1 MTPPDTPNNTRGPRD
16 PDIEDLNYLSTSEAL
31 QVYRYRTP
39 TTRRRSIFVSLLYYL
54 IKTLRAAPLAFK
66 NPGWKGLE
74 GTAVLVG
81 LASRNQLS
89 AVEPV
94 IANLAGSRVLSMNSV
109 VPGPRFP
116 DFQAYLRGVRHVR
129 HLLKLRSN
137 ASEYKRIGY
146 SHFLD
151 RYLLTYGYY
160 EAALRVLEHIRPK
173 LLLVSND
180 HSMEPR
186 TLTSAATRLGITTAY
201 MQHASV
207 TAGFPP
213 LAFDLAFLDGEDA
226 ARKYDQA
233 TEWRPTV
240 FLCGIAKADLARR
253 RFRKRTELNQLGV
266 CVNEVDP
273 QPAVEAFIADLRSA
287 RPDLEIALRPHP
299 RDQRTWKAA
308 RLGISV
314 SDAKA
319 EDSFSFLNRMD
330 AIVTGPSNIALE
342 GALVGVRS
350 AFKDFGELAHDPYGF
365 VKEGLCVPVDTA
377 EEALRALDPKSTAE
391 SIAAPL
397 RKYCATVGTSFDG
410 RSAEL
415 VQKLIIERLDGGID
429 MGRWRKRPD
438 FNHIDVYE
446 LAE

>member
-1 MTPPDTPNNTRGPRD
+1 MTPANPPNTPNGPLD

-31 QVYRYRTP
+31 GVYRYRTP
-39 TTRRRSIFVSLLYYL
+39 PKAKRSVLVSMFYYL
-54 IKTLRAAPLAFK
+54 AKTLRALPLTLK
-66 NPGWKGLE
+66 KPSWKTLE
-74 GTAVLVG
+74 GTAVLAG

-94 IANLAGSRVLSMNSV
+94 IERLSEARVLSMNGV
-109 VPGPRFP
+109 VPGPPFP
-116 DFQAYLRGVRHVR
+116 DVQAYLRGIRHFR
-129 HLLKLRSN
+129 SLLRLRSN
-137 ASEYKRIGY
+137 ASEYTQIGY
-146 SHFLD
+146 DHFLD

-160 EAALRVLEHIRPK
+160 ETALRLLEHVRPE

-186 TLTSAATRLGITTAY
+186 TLTCAATRLGITTAY

-233 TEWRPTV
+233 TSRRPTA
-240 FLCGIAKADLARR
+240 FLCGIAKADIARR
-253 RFRKRTELNQLGV
+253 SYRERTELNHLGV

-273 QPAVEAFIADLRSA
+273 QPEVEAFIADLRRA
-287 RPDLEIALRPHP
+287 RPALEIVLRPHP
-299 RDQRTWKAA
+299 RDQRKWDAG

-319 EDSFSFLNRMD
+319 ESSFSFLDRMD
-330 AIVTGPSNIALE
+330 AVVTGPSNIALE
-342 GALVGVRS
+342 AALIGVRS
-350 AFKDFGELAHDPYGF
+350 AFKDFGGLAHDPYGF
-365 VKEGLCVPVDTA
+365 VQEGLCVPIDTA
-377 EEALRALDPKSTAE
+377 EEAWLALDPKLNSE
-391 SIAAPL
+391 SSPAPL
-397 RKYCATVGTSFDG
+397 RKYCATVGTSYDG

-415 VQKLIIERLDGGID
+415 VQELILERLSGDID
-429 MGRWRKRPD
+429 MVRWRKRPD
-438 FNHIDVYE
+438 FDHIDVYE

>member
-1 MTPPDTPNNTRGPRD
+1 MPPNAPNSAKESVV

-39 TTRRRSIFVSLLYYL
+39 TTPKRGVLLSLLYYL
-54 IKTLRAAPLAFK
+54 AKTLRAIPLTFK

-74 GTAVLVG
+74 GTSVLVG

-89 AVEPV
+89 AVETV
-94 IANLAGSRVLSMNSV
+94 IDSLPGSRVLSMNNV

-116 DFQAYLRGVRHVR
+116 ELQAYLCGVRHVR
-129 HLLKLRSN
+129 DLLRLRSG

-146 SHFLD
+146 DHFLD
-151 RYLLTYGYY
+151 RYLVTYGYH
-160 EAALRVLEHIRPK
+160 EAALRVLEHIRPE

-186 TLTSAATRLGITTAY
+186 TLASAATQLGITTVY

-240 FLCGIAKADLARR
+240 FLCGIAKADDARR
-253 RFRKRTELNQLGV
+253 SYRDRTELNRLGV

-273 QPAVEAFIADLRSA
+273 QANVEAFIADLRRA
-287 RPDLEIALRPHP
+287 RPTLEVVLRPHP
-299 RDQRTWKAA
+299 RDQRTWDAA

-314 SDAKA
+314 SDAK
-319 EDSFSFLNRMD
+319 EVDSFSFLDRID

-342 GALVGVRS
+342 AALVGVRS
-350 AFKDFGELAHDPYGF
+350 AFKDFGKLAHDPYGF
-365 VKEGLCVPVDTA
+365 VKEGLCMPVDTA
-377 EEALRALDPKSTAE
+377 EDALRALDPELTTDP
-391 SIAAPL
+391 IVAPL

-415 VQKLIIERLDGGID
+415 VQELILERLGGGID
-429 MGRWRKRPD
+429 MRRWRKRPD
-438 FNHIDVYE
+438 FDHIDVYE